1 MPLKYFNYICMYVIY
16 IYREYAFIPSIFKNK
31 SSHHSILSLK
41 LFLEYFV
48 SKTFVSQR
56 KESPYTTKYKVF
68 QTKRDNVVLSRKLSA
83 CTMHGTYRMLKVP
96 HLTK

>member
-1 MPLKYFNYICMYVIY
+1 MYVCYIY

-48 SKTFVSQR
+48 SKTFVSQRKKKR